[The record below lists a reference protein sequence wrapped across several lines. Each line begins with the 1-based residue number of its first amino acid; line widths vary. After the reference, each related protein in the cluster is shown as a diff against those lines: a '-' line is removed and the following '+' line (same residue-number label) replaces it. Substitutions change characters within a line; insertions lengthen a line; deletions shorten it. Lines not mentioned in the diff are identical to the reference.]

1 MNRSSTL
8 QAVAAALFVTCFACI
23 AATDEAR
30 PLDALP
36 YTPALDVEA
45 MDRSIDPC
53 VDFYEYSCGGW
64 KRRNPIP
71 PDQAH
76 WDVYTKLA
84 TENLQ
89 FLSPEEVDSAYK
101 LDGRKTLCNV
111 GSVGQPRDGNWR
123 ACYVV
128 LDNDTIKFRRVE
140 YDVETTIKK
149 IYDTPDLENFLGD
162 RLREGR

>member
-89 FLSPEEVDSAYK
+89 FLWGLLAKAAEPRAEFDRHLQLCPACRAYLEGLRAAVALGRGAYEEEIESSEAREPFPEELVTAI
-101 LDGRKTLCNV
+101 LATRG
-111 GSVGQPRDGNWR
+111 
-123 ACYVV
+123 
-128 LDNDTIKFRRVE
+128 
-140 YDVETTIKK
+140 
-149 IYDTPDLENFLGD
+149 
-162 RLREGR
+162 